1 MITNRKGG
9 GIIMRSRI
17 QPWFAVVLV
26 FMAIGLA
33 SRLYQGAAQ
42 SLIIPLTLVVI
53 VYLLFKFPPSR
64 WKKLTHRG
72 HSSGTGRKPDISS
85 TSAKVKSDKRRS
97 SPFTVIEGRKNKEDE
112 PPRYH

>member
-1 MITNRKGG
+1 
-9 GIIMRSRI
+9 MRSRI

-42 SLIIPLTLVVI
+42 SLIIPLTLVAI
-53 VYLLFKFPPSR
+53 VFLLFKFPPSR
-64 WKKLTHRG
+64 WKNPINRG
-72 HSSGTGRKPDISS
+72 HSSGAGRRPDIS

>member
-1 MITNRKGG
+1 
-9 GIIMRSRI
+9 MRNRI

-33 SRLYQGAAQ
+33 T
-42 SLIIPLTLVVI
+42 SLFRGSTESWLIPLSLVAI
-53 VYLLFKFPPSR
+53 VFLLYKFPPSR
-64 WKKLTHRG
+64 WRNVPNRDRSQSRG
-72 HSSGTGRKPDISS
+72 PRPDFRR
-85 TSAKVKSDKRRS
+85 TSAKPEKRRS